1 MDTHFASPE
10 RADRDHL
17 AKEVTLVSD
26 NAVVDG
32 LMRLVPGLF
41 MVLNRHRQI
50 LVINEAMLIMLNAGS
65 AQEVLGLRPGE
76 AVQCVHALEM
86 PGGCGTSQCCASCG
100 AAIAMVTALCE
111 KTTVERYCTL
121 TFHQEDHVAHLYLS
135 VRCTPLTLKGTP
147 FLLVFLQD
155 ITKRQK
161 MAFLTR
167 SFLHDISNT
176 ISGLMGLLQLYENE
190 KHIEA
195 SRAPDLLQRVSNLS
209 TRLAREVEIHR
220 FLLRRE
226 QGVYTPQWEPVTVL
240 EILKDIGD
248 AFAGHPEARDKDLLF
263 PQPSS
268 DLQLVLTTDRFLLVR
283 VLSNMVLNALEA
295 SRPGDTVRVS
305 VSRTLNRLIFSVWN
319 AGFIAPEIA
328 RRIFERDFTTRE
340 EEGRGL
346 GAYTM
351 KRFGEECLGGT
362 VDFLTSHERGTTF
375 SFTVPI

>member
-10 RADRDHL
+10 RADRDQL
-17 AKEVTLVSD
+17 AKEITLISD
-26 NAVVDG
+26 NVLVDG

-50 LVINEAMLIMLNAGS
+50 LVINEAMLVMLNVGS
-65 AQEVLGLRPGE
+65 AHDVLGLRPGE
-76 AVQCVHALEM
+76 AVHCVHAGEM

-100 AAIAMVTALCE
+100 AAIAIVTALCE
-111 KTTVERYCTL
+111 NTTVEKYCTL
-121 TFHQEDHVAHLYLS
+121 TFHQENHEAHLYLS
-135 VRCTPLTLKGTP
+135 VRCTPLSLKGEL

-155 ITKRQK
+155 ITRRQK

-176 ISGLMGLLQLYENE
+176 ISGLMGLLQHYENE
-190 KHIEA
+190 KNSEA
-195 SRAPDLLQRVSNLS
+195 SRASNLLQRVSHLS

-220 FLLRRE
+220 LLFRRE

-268 DLQLVLTTDRFLLVR
+268 DLQLVLTTDRFLSVR

-295 SRPGDTVRVS
+295 SSPGDTVRVS
-305 VSRTLNRLIFSVWN
+305 VSRTLDRLTFSVWN
-319 AGFIAPEIA
+319 KGFISPEIA
-328 RRIFERDFTTRE
+328 RRIFERDFTTHA

-362 VDFLTSHERGTTF
+362 VDFLTSPENGTTF
-375 SFTVPI
+375 SFTAPI